1 MAERLQR
8 TQWIHAQ
15 APVRRWGR
23 SAKMLFV
30 LMCLLVTPMF
40 LLYTNAGQE
49 AGAQVLAYF
58 MKDQPFSLEAKSLS
72 IMSPHDIVLHDVTI
86 HSLPELNELDELHAE
101 QIVVSFQ
108 PWRLLLGKRGAQ
120 IITTVAMKQPIVRL
134 QSAAFSSQ
142 QKPIVAV
149 AETKE
154 NNADEK
160 SKIDPA
166 FVWPWHGDPITVV
179 VNDGTI
185 QFDHDG
191 LHHISLDA
199 TAEVSATGVTMHHVA
214 VALRTD
220 TVQGKLQGKAR
231 LFLDNTKEKFAAE
244 VYGQHGELTID
255 DDVYAIDS
263 YNLKADWT
271 DEGVQIQSLVLQH
284 YDAHVKIAGLVNTA
298 GDLATTIQGENI
310 NIERDIPVLAHHG
323 FSGPAHFHGQLN
335 GSLSEPIFEGEAH
348 VGPGTVWHRHNVTGQ
363 GRIQLDMD
371 SLTFHQ
377 VGLEQYGGRY
387 VLDGRW
393 NFAQAEYPGDLDL
406 RVTALSGR
414 ASEIVALFQW
424 AWPVAGR
431 IDGEVHFQ
439 GPIGELAGE
448 GYIDAVEAVV
458 FEQPLDRI
466 AGSFAWNTDVFSLED
481 VTATLGSGELEVNGH
496 IYNQLAETDIA
507 FSAFDWPLGFTRLFI
522 DNVGE
527 SIGGLLHVD
536 EGIWQGSWQQPRIRG
551 IVHAEALRAGPFL
564 FRAVHGD
571 ITYVQEQLFIDSLAA
586 ERAGGGEYEAA
597 GVVEFPVGK
606 DPLTDIALQVRD
618 ERLGS
623 LLKMANQDL
632 PALILDGLIRG
643 SVALSGSM
651 YNPEAIIDVDLQQ
664 AFPLQ
669 HDVRMIMELRNGTLR
684 VNDIDIMREA

>member
-23 SAKMLFV
+23 SAKMLYV

-310 NIERDIPVLAHHG
+310 NIERDIP
-323 FSGPAHFHGQLN
+323 
-335 GSLSEPIFEGEAH
+335 
-348 VGPGTVWHRHNVTGQ
+348 
-363 GRIQLDMD
+363 
-371 SLTFHQ
+371 
-377 VGLEQYGGRY
+377 
-387 VLDGRW
+387 
-393 NFAQAEYPGDLDL
+393 
-406 RVTALSGR
+406 
-414 ASEIVALFQW
+414 
-424 AWPVAGR
+424 
-431 IDGEVHFQ
+431 
-439 GPIGELAGE
+439 
-448 GYIDAVEAVV
+448 
-458 FEQPLDRI
+458 
-466 AGSFAWNTDVFSLED
+466 
-481 VTATLGSGELEVNGH
+481 
-496 IYNQLAETDIA
+496 
-507 FSAFDWPLGFTRLFI
+507 
-522 DNVGE
+522 
-527 SIGGLLHVD
+527 
-536 EGIWQGSWQQPRIRG
+536 
-551 IVHAEALRAGPFL
+551 
-564 FRAVHGD
+564 
-571 ITYVQEQLFIDSLAA
+571 
-586 ERAGGGEYEAA
+586 
-597 GVVEFPVGK
+597 
-606 DPLTDIALQVRD
+606 
-618 ERLGS
+618 
-623 LLKMANQDL
+623 
-632 PALILDGLIRG
+632 
-643 SVALSGSM
+643 
-651 YNPEAIIDVDLQQ
+651 
-664 AFPLQ
+664 
-669 HDVRMIMELRNGTLR
+669 
-684 VNDIDIMREA
+684 